1 MLRFFKKNALFW
13 LALVVIAVGYVLL
26 GRGDITGAPLL
37 LVTGY
42 CVLLPLFIWR
52 SFRSG
57 TGE

>member
-1 MLRFFKKNALFW
+1 MQRFFKSNALFW
-13 LALVVIAVGYVLL
+13 IALVVITVGYVLL
-26 GRGDITGAPLL
+26 GRGDITSAPLL

-42 CVLLPLFIWR
+42 CVLLPLFIWW